1 MAKNALAKSLKGF
14 VVYDVKGEL
23 NLKSLLDMD
32 SEERELRRYRIA
44 NENEI
49 ATIGWLPT
57 IELEADENGE
67 VVTEEE
73 VVTSVNGFNI
83 MKIGQSKK
91 KIPASAVKKKAEEL
105 LKQGIEDAK
114 NRGEEL
120 KVDKDLKDFYKDEAI
135 KTILPECKNFVDEF
149 ESYVIHDTNDERF
162 YVMVPSFKKAEAIN
176 GFLRAILTSL
186 PIIPTKTE
194 KDISE
199 ALTSFVTVPVNDK
212 ITLGSYVK
220 MEGEEGNVVWDKES
234 IYDSEAKSLIEDH
247 MKVVTKL
254 GLNYDGTTDFVVDQD
269 MVISGLKFESFLLSD
284 AGEFKGT
291 FLLIANEVSNL
302 VKELVREINK

>member
-1 MAKNALAKSLKGF
+1 MAKNALVKSLKGF

-32 SEERELRRYRIA
+32 SEERELRRYHSA

-57 IELEADENGE
+57 VELEADENGE

-135 KTILPECKNFVDEF
+135 KIILPECKNFVDEF

-176 GFLRAILTSL
+176 GFLRATLTSL

-269 MVISGLKFESFLLSD
+269 MVISGLKFESSFCQR